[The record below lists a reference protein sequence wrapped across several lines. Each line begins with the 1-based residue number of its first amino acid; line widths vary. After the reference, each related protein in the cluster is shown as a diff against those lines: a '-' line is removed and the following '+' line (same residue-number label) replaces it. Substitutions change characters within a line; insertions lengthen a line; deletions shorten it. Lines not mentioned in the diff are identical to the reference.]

1 MNYNRFIGFKK
12 KINNERKHF
21 VYFESSRQRSY
32 KKTTKRD
39 VLYLYKRIIPDIL
52 SFVYTIDP

>member
-1 MNYNRFIGFKK
+1 MNVNTF
-12 KINNERKHF
+12 F

-32 KKTTKRD
+32 KKNIKGMFYI
-39 VLYLYKRIIPDIL
+39 YLYKHIIPDIL